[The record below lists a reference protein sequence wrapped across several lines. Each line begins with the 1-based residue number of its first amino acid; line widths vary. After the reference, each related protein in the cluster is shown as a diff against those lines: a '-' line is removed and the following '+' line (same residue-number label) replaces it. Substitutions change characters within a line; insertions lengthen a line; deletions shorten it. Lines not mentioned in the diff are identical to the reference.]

1 MVVLQGVSQLTHC
14 LHEYQD
20 GGLQTTTIDSNLEDS
35 FVEDKIIDVL
45 PGCTSSPAGKQS
57 CPSNNQVYEF
67 LKSFIHL
74 DSDSVVGKYNEQ
86 FVGKT

>member
-1 MVVLQGVSQLTHC
+1 MNIKMAGA
-14 LHEYQD
+14 
-20 GGLQTTTIDSNLEDS
+20 DSNLEDS

-45 PGCTSSPAGKQS
+45 PGCGSSPAGKQS

-74 DSDSVVGKYNEQ
+74 DSDSGLCCGKIQ
-86 FVGKT
+86 RTVCWQK